1 LSSSAV
7 TLRPVTTESAEVA
20 PRVPPIRLRFVLLF
34 GLLALG
40 TYLFAPRAIAHWR
53 LHGAATE
60 LANYGLCMA
69 GPTGPSLLVEQP
81 EVFWHNVRR
90 RLIGAEAS
98 SRPFAACGKGFAEVQ
113 GDARRREAHAARAD
127 EFREYA
133 RYDGAPARH
142 ALADL
147 TVTTESLE
155 RLLADARPFAPRDY
169 MELLRTSLNAPAAP
183 HPIDL
188 PVPGR
193 GRGLSPAGF
202 AHAAVASNE
211 EGLLL
216 VQGRDVNVS
225 ALRSA
230 DGGKTWQR
238 ADTDGALV
246 QALAGRCSTGADAP
260 SFRLTAEDGTLRLE
274 SWSAGVLE
282 GSALIGVS
290 DATLI
295 DLACD
300 REAAVAAF
308 MDEQRHRV
316 TLKLCPRQKPC
327 RSLERP
333 APLGAAPGAGAT
345 FAVARA
351 RGATVL
357 ALSREGV
364 VRVASSRDDGQ
375 SWTPWTVAYDR
386 GERGRLGA
394 SEAPP
399 TRLLAL
405 GGRVLL
411 YGTAGGAG
419 DYPLL
424 VSDDLGA
431 SWHTP

>member
-1 LSSSAV
+1 M
-7 TLRPVTTESAEVA
+7 TLRPVTKETAEVVP

-40 TYLFAPRAIAHWR
+40 THLFAPRAIAHWK

-60 LANYGLCMA
+60 LANYALCMA

-81 EVFWHNVRR
+81 EMFWQNVRR

-98 SRPFAACGKGFAEVQ
+98 SRPFAACGKGFAEVE

-133 RYDGAPARH
+133 RYDGAPVRH
-142 ALADL
+142 AVADL
-147 TVTTESLE
+147 TVTTESIE
-155 RLLADARPFAPRDY
+155 RLLVDARPFAPRDY

-193 GRGLSPAGF
+193 GRGLSPSGF
-202 AHAAVASNE
+202 AHRAVTRTE
-211 EGLLL
+211 DGLLL

-225 ALRSA
+225 ALRST

-246 QALAGRCSTGADAP
+246 QSLAGRCSAGAEAP
-260 SFRLTAEDGTLRLE
+260 SFRLTSEDGTLKLE
-274 SWSAGVLE
+274 SWNDGVLE
-282 GSALIGVS
+282 GSALVGVS

-300 REAAVAAF
+300 RESAVAAF

-333 APLGAAPGAGAT
+333 APLTAAPGAGAT
-345 FAVARA
+345 FAVARE

-357 ALSREGV
+357 ALSRDGV

-386 GERGRLGA
+386 AERGRQGA

-411 YGTAGGAG
+411 YGTAQGGAG

-424 VSDDLGA
+424 ASDDLGA

>member
-1 LSSSAV
+1 M
-7 TLRPVTTESAEVA
+7 TLRPVTTEAVEVVP

-40 TYLFAPRAIAHWR
+40 THIFAPRALAHWR

-60 LANYGLCMA
+60 LANYALCMA

-81 EVFWHNVRR
+81 DVFWQNVRR

-98 SRPFAACGKGFAEVQ
+98 SRPFAACSKTFAEVE

-133 RYDGAPARH
+133 RYDGAPVRH

-147 TVTTESLE
+147 TVTTDSLD
-155 RLLADARPFAPRDY
+155 RLLAEARPFAPRDY
-169 MELLRTSLNAPAAP
+169 MELLRPSLNAAAAP
-183 HPIDL
+183 HPLDL

-193 GRGLSPAGF
+193 GRGLSSASF
-202 AHAAVASNE
+202 AHASVASTDD
-211 EGLLL
+211 GLLL
-216 VQGRDVNVS
+216 VQGRDVNAS

-238 ADTDGALV
+238 ADTDSALV
-246 QALAGRCSTGADAP
+246 RSLAGRCSAGADAP
-260 SFRLTAEDGTLRLE
+260 SFRLTAEEGSLKLE
-274 SWSAGVLE
+274 SWNEGLLE

-295 DLACD
+295 ELACD

-333 APLGAAPGAGAT
+333 APLGAAPGPGAT
-345 FAVARA
+345 FALART

-357 ALSREGV
+357 ALSRDGV

-386 GERGRLGA
+386 AERGRRGA
-394 SEAPP
+394 SEAAP

-411 YGTAGGAG
+411 YGTAQGGAG

-424 VSDDLGA
+424 SSDDLGA

>member
-1 LSSSAV
+1 VSGV
-7 TLRPVTTESAEVA
+7 TLRPVTTETLEVA
-20 PRVPPIRLRFVLLF
+20 PPRVPPIRLRFVLLF

-40 TYLFAPRAIAHWR
+40 THLLAPRAIAHWR

-60 LANYGLCMA
+60 LANYALCMA

-81 EVFWHNVRR
+81 DVFWQNVRR

-98 SRPFAACGKGFAEVQ
+98 SRPFAACAKGFAEVE

-133 RYDGAPARH
+133 RYDGAPARQS
-142 ALADL
+142 LADL
-147 TVTTESLE
+147 TVTTDSLE
-155 RLLADARPFAPRDY
+155 RLLGEARPFAPGDF
-169 MELLRTSLNAPAAP
+169 MELLRPSLNALAAP

-202 AHAAVASNE
+202 AHASVASTE
-211 EGLLL
+211 DGLLL
-216 VQGRDVNVS
+216 VQGRDVNLS

-238 ADTDGALV
+238 ADTDGAQSLG
-246 QALAGRCSTGADAP
+246 GRCSVGADAP
-260 SFRLTAEDGTLRLE
+260 SFRLTEEDGALRVE

-290 DATLI
+290 GAPLLG
-295 DLACD
+295 LACD
-300 REAAVAAF
+300 REAALAAF

-316 TLKLCPRQKPC
+316 MLKLCPRQKPC
-327 RSLERP
+327 RSMDRP
-333 APLGAAPGAGAT
+333 APLGSVPGVGAT
-345 FAVARA
+345 FALARV

-357 ALSREGV
+357 ALSRDGV

-386 GERGRLGA
+386 AERGRQGA

-405 GGRVLL
+405 AGRVLL
-411 YGTAGGAG
+411 YGTAAHEGG